1 MSSNVTSGGR
11 RPPRSGPS
19 GPPPAR
25 HRPGGAPPRH
35 GPPPP
40 PAAPPPPPPRGG
52 GRAPPPPPLG
62 RLGPL
67 PWIGPA
73 VLLIVVVVLWPVY
86 EMVRTSFLK
95 ISVSGFVRGW
105 AGLDKYRQLF
115 DEPDLG
121 SVITATVVWTVGVV
135 ALTMVLSLGLAQLFN
150 QRFPGRRLTRWA
162 LIAPWAASVLMTAI
176 GFKWMLDRTAGVL
189 NTLMTDLGIVDSPKD
204 WLGDPSTAWP
214 WMMFVAVFVS
224 LPFTTYTLLAG
235 LQTVPG
241 EVYEAARVDGAGV
254 WQTYRRIT
262 LPLLRPAFLVGVVIN
277 LINVFNSF
285 PVIWGMTRGG
295 PDSDTATT
303 TVFMYQLKSSDIGES
318 AAMSVV
324 NFALVVVMV
333 AAFLKVSRW
342 NQEEA

>member
-1 MSSNVTSGGR
+1 
-11 RPPRSGPS
+11 
-19 GPPPAR
+19 
-25 HRPGGAPPRH
+25 
-35 GPPPP
+35 
-40 PAAPPPPPPRGG
+40 
-52 GRAPPPPPLG
+52 
-62 RLGPL
+62 
-67 PWIGPA
+67 
-73 VLLIVVVVLWPVY
+73 
-86 EMVRTSFLK
+86 
-95 ISVSGFVRGW
+95 
-105 AGLDKYRQLF
+105 
-115 DEPDLG
+115 
-121 SVITATVVWTVGVV
+121 
-135 ALTMVLSLGLAQLFN
+135 
-150 QRFPGRRLTRWA
+150 
-162 LIAPWAASVLMTAI
+162 
-176 GFKWMLDRTAGVL
+176 
-189 NTLMTDLGIVDSPKD
+189 
-204 WLGDPSTAWP
+204 
-214 WMMFVAVFVS
+214 MMFVAVFVS

-241 EVYEAARVDGAGV
+241 EVYEAARVDEAGV

>member
-1 MSSNVTSGGR
+1 MSTTSTT
-11 RPPRSGPS
+11 PGPVRNNT
-19 GPPPAR
+19 PVR
-25 HRPGGAPPRH
+25 KD
-35 GPPPP
+35 
-40 PAAPPPPPPRGG
+40 RGG
-52 GRAPPPPPLG
+52 LA

-73 VLLIVVVVLWPVY
+73 VLLIALVVLWPVY
-86 EMVRTSFLK
+86 EMVRTSFLR
-95 ISVSGFVRGW
+95 ISSSGFVRGS
-105 AGLDKYRQLF
+105 AGFDKYKQLF
-115 DEPDLG
+115 AEPSLP
-121 SVITATVVWTVGVV
+121 SVVLSTVVWTVVV
-135 ALTMVLSLGLAQLFN
+135 VGATMLVSLALAQLFN

-162 LIAPWAASVLMTAI
+162 LIAPWAASVVMTAI
-176 GFKWMLDRTAGVL
+176 GFKWMLNQTAGVL
-189 NTLMTDLGIVDSPKD
+189 NTLMKDLGLIDGPRD
-204 WLGDPSTAWP
+204 WLGDPATAWP

-241 EVYEAARVDGAGV
+241 EVYEAARVDGAGP
-254 WQTYRRIT
+254 WQTYVRIT

-285 PVIWGMTRGG
+285 PIIWSMTHGG

-303 TVFMYQLKSSDIGES
+303 TVFMYQLKNSDIGES

-333 AAFLKVSRW
+333 VVFLKASRW
-342 NQEEA
+342 NQEEN

>member
-1 MSSNVTSGGR
+1 MSTNATSAGSRKAVKGRSSGR
-11 RPPRSGPS
+11 RSG
-19 GPPPAR
+19 
-25 HRPGGAPPRH
+25 
-35 GPPPP
+35 
-40 PAAPPPPPPRGG
+40 
-52 GRAPPPPPLG
+52 LG

-73 VLLIVVVVLWPVY
+73 VLLIVLVVLWPVY

-95 ISVSGFVRGW
+95 ISVSGFVRGS
-105 AGLDKYRQLF
+105 AGFDKYKQLF
-115 DEPDLG
+115 DEPGLG
-121 SVITATVVWTVGVV
+121 SVITATLIWTVGVV
-135 ALTMVLSLGLAQLFN
+135 ALTMVLSLALAQLFN
-150 QRFPGRRLTRWA
+150 QHFPGRRLTRWA

-189 NTLMTDLGIVDSPKD
+189 NTVMADLGLIDRPED
-204 WLGDPSTAWP
+204 WLGDPATAWP

-241 EVYEAARVDGAGV
+241 EVYEAAKVDGAGV
-254 WQTYRRIT
+254 WETYRRIT
-262 LPLLRPAFLVGVVIN
+262 MPLLRPAFLVGVVIN

-342 NQEEA
+342 NEEEA

>member
-1 MSSNVTSGGR
+1 M
-11 RPPRSGPS
+11 
-19 GPPPAR
+19 
-25 HRPGGAPPRH
+25 
-35 GPPPP
+35 
-40 PAAPPPPPPRGG
+40 
-52 GRAPPPPPLG
+52 
-62 RLGPL
+62 GPL

-86 EMVRTSFLK
+86 EMVRTSFLR

-135 ALTMVLSLGLAQLFN
+135 ALTMVISLGLAQLFD

-189 NTLMTDLGIVDSPKD
+189 NTVMTDLGIVDSPRD

>member
-1 MSSNVTSGGR
+1 MSTSSSAA
-11 RPPRSGPS
+11 RSGRK
-19 GPPPAR
+19 G
-25 HRPGGAPPRH
+25 
-35 GPPPP
+35 
-40 PAAPPPPPPRGG
+40 RGG
-52 GRAPPPPPLG
+52 LA

-73 VLLIVVVVLWPVY
+73 VLLIALVVLWPVY

-95 ISVSGFVRGW
+95 ISSSGFVRGS
-105 AGLDKYRQLF
+105 AGFDKYRQLF
-115 DEPDLG
+115 DEPGLP
-121 SVITATVVWTVGVV
+121 SVVLSTVVWTVVV
-135 ALTMVLSLGLAQLFN
+135 VTATMVISLALAQLFN
-150 QRFPGRRLTRWA
+150 QKFPGRRLTRWA
-162 LIAPWAASVLMTAI
+162 LIAPWAASVVMTAI
-176 GFKWMLDRTAGVL
+176 GFKWMLNQTAGVL
-189 NTLMTDLGIVDSPKD
+189 NTLMTDLGLIDGPRD

-241 EVYEAARVDGAGV
+241 EVYEAARVDGTTT
-254 WQTYRRIT
+254 WQTYLRIT
-262 LPLLRPAFLVGVVIN
+262 LPLLRPAILVGVVIN

-285 PVIWGMTRGG
+285 PIIWSMTRGG

-303 TVFMYQLKSSDIGES
+303 TVFMYQLKNSDIGQS

-333 AAFLKVSRW
+333 VVFLKVSRW
-342 NQEEA
+342 NQEESR

>member
-11 RPPRSGPS
+11 RPPRPGRSRGYRSG
-19 GPPPAR
+19 
-25 HRPGGAPPRH
+25 
-35 GPPPP
+35 
-40 PAAPPPPPPRGG
+40 
-52 GRAPPPPPLG
+52 LG

-86 EMVRTSFLK
+86 EMVRTSFLR

-135 ALTMVLSLGLAQLFN
+135 ALTMVISLGLAQLFD

-189 NTLMTDLGIVDSPKD
+189 NTVMTDLGIVDSPKD

>member
-1 MSSNVTSGGR
+1 M
-11 RPPRSGPS
+11 
-19 GPPPAR
+19 
-25 HRPGGAPPRH
+25 
-35 GPPPP
+35 
-40 PAAPPPPPPRGG
+40 
-52 GRAPPPPPLG
+52 
-62 RLGPL
+62 GPL

-189 NTLMTDLGIVDSPKD
+189 NTLMTDLGIVDSPED